1 MTEERELAKKFG
13 MESPVHETIEDTHKS
28 YNDCLTNIIGNM
40 NQKSMMLIGS
50 HNKDS
55 IELAK
60 QLINKSEFLTSR
72 NIGFGQL
79 KGFADNITVKLTREG
94 FKVYKYLPYG
104 PTEHVMPYLVRRG
117 QESRQM
123 LREQEFQD
131 IYLKNEIKNR
141 LRLRRD

>member
-13 MESPVHETIEDTHKS
+13 IESPVHETIEDTHKS
-28 YNDCLTNIIGNM
+28 YNDCLTNII
-40 NQKSMMLIGS
+40 SMMNSKSLVLVAS

-60 QLINKSEFLTSR
+60 DLITKTDGLDAR

-79 KGFADNITVKLTREG
+79 KGFADNITVKLTREN

-104 PTEHVMPYLVRRG
+104 PTEFVMPYLVRRG
-117 QESRQM
+117 
-123 LREQEFQD
+123 
-131 IYLKNEIKNR
+131 
-141 LRLRRD
+141 